1 MNSARDG
8 KKQKVP
14 DVVLLARSSLVCLL
28 PPPSS
33 PRCRL
38 RRSCRMSLGPPPLFC
53 CRRQCTSTPWK
64 VPRHRQHHHHCTA
77 NTLPSL
83 AWTPTTTTVLA
94 AVVADTHAHN
104 HLLDVF
110 LARMSMETAPS
121 DTPAAVIAPPSSVA
135 GAHFASSSKQL
146 QDSHPQGPTQ
156 GPRDLATQAS
166 WHRMHPA
173 EFSLRPY
180 PSNSVFCL
188 RLLLSAATPA
198 EGRRSSQGSKTRRQR
213 RHETD
218 KEKPASERWARFL
231 AGLACP
237 N

>member
-1 MNSARDG
+1 M
-8 KKQKVP
+8 
-14 DVVLLARSSLVCLL
+14 SSYL
-28 PPPSS
+28 PGP
-33 PRCRL
+33 
-38 RRSCRMSLGPPPLFC
+38 RSCAY
-53 CRRQCTSTPWK
+53 RRRRRLPDAVSAGHVGCLWATLLSSAVVAGARQLHGRFLVTTNTAITAQPTP
-64 VPRHRQHHHHCTA
+64 
-77 NTLPSL
+77 LPSL

-94 AVVADTHAHN
+94 AVVADTHAHH

-121 DTPAAVIAPPSSVA
+121 DTSAAVIAPPSSVA
-135 GAHFASSSKQL
+135 RAHFASSSKQL

-180 PSNSVFCL
+180 PSNSVSCL

-198 EGRRSSQGSKTRRQR
+198 EGRKSSQGSKTRRQR

-218 KEKPASERWARFL
+218 KEKPASERRARFL